1 MSRPLPKPA
10 TPETPLFVSAPGV
23 FGVECDHPRYAETM
37 RSLVGVSD
45 EERAAWRAQKAE
57 RRRLSAM
64 TLEQRF
70 AEIDAQM
77 AEMKR

>member
-1 MSRPLPKPA
+1 MSRPLPKPT

-23 FGVECDHPRYAETM
+23 FGVNCDHPRYAETM
-37 RSLVGVSD
+37 QALVGIT
-45 EERAAWRAQKAE
+45 EAEREMWRAQKLAAQK
-57 RRRLSAM
+57 RRSL
-64 TLEQRF
+64 TL